1 MRIAVFGAGIV
12 GVTTAW
18 YLARDGHSVTI
29 YDRRDRVAAETSHAN
44 AGLVAPGHAYAW
56 ASPRAPGMLLRSL
69 WQKDTA
75 LKLKLRADPALFA
88 WGLEFLRNCSAER
101 NRRNTLIK
109 LRLCLLSHASL
120 NEIAAADEIAY
131 HRVPK
136 GLLYLYR
143 DAAHLASGRA
153 NMAMLVENGA
163 ALKSIGTDEC
173 LAIEPALAPAR
184 DRIAGAIYAPSE
196 ESGDCRLFTENLS
209 KKLAARGVQFEFG
222 TAIKRLRREG
232 DRIAAVETDSS
243 SIDADLFVLALGPYA
258 APIARDVGVKLPVY
272 PVKGYSLTV
281 PLRDP
286 SKAPMV
292 GGVDED
298 RLVAFARMGDRLR
311 LTSTAEISGYNLDHL
326 PSDYALMIETANELF
341 PGAADFDRPDYWT
354 CLRPMTPDGPPVLG
368 PTPLKNLMLN
378 AGSGHMGWTMAC
390 GNARIV
396 ADLIAKRTPPIP
408 LDGLLL
414 DNRS

>member
-1 MRIAVFGAGIV
+1 MRIAVLGAGIV

-18 YLARDGHSVTI
+18 YLARDGHSVTV
-29 YDRRDRVAAETSHAN
+29 YDRRDRVAAETSRAN
-44 AGLVAPGHAYAW
+44 AGLIAPGHAHAW

-69 WQKDTA
+69 WQGDTA
-75 LKLKLRADPALFA
+75 LKLKLRADPALLA
-88 WGLEFLRNCSAER
+88 WGLAFLRNCSAER
-101 NRRNTLIK
+101 NRRNTLVK
-109 LRLCLLSHASL
+109 LRLCLLSHESL
-120 NEIAAADEIAY
+120 KEIAAADDIAY

-143 DAAHLASGRA
+143 DRTHLASGRA
-153 NMAMLVENGA
+153 NMALLVENGA
-163 ALKSIGTDEC
+163 SLRAIDTDEC

-184 DRIAGAIYAPSE
+184 DRIAGAIFAPGE
-196 ESGDCRLFTENLS
+196 ESGDCRLFAASLAG
-209 KKLAARGVQFEFG
+209 KLAERGVGFALG
-222 TAIKRLRREG
+222 TDIRRLRREG
-232 DRIAAVETDSS
+232 ARIAAIETDRGEIS
-243 SIDADLFVLALGPYA
+243 ADLYVLALGPHA
-258 APIARDVGVKLPVY
+258 APIARTAGIRLPVY

-286 SKAPMV
+286 DKAPTV
-292 GGVDED
+292 GSVDEH

-311 LTSTAEISGYNLDHL
+311 LTSTAEISGYGLDHR
-326 PSDYALMIETANELF
+326 PSDFATMIETAEELF

-354 CLRPMTPDGPPVLG
+354 CLRPMTPDGPPILG
-368 PTPLKNLMLN
+368 PTPLENLVLN

-396 ADLIAKRTPPIP
+396 ADLIAHRTPPIP

-414 DNRS
+414 AGR

>member
-1 MRIAVFGAGIV
+1 MRIAVLGAGII

-18 YLARDGHSVTI
+18 YLARDGHSVTV

-44 AGLVAPGHAYAW
+44 AGLIAPGHAHAW

-69 WQKDTA
+69 WRHDTA

-88 WGLEFLRNCSAER
+88 WGIEFLRNCTAAR

-109 LRLCLLSHASL
+109 LRLCLLSHRSL
-120 NEIAAADEIAY
+120 NEIATADDIAY

-143 DAAHLASGRA
+143 DNTHLESGRA
-153 NMAMLVENGA
+153 NMALLIQNGA
-163 ALKSIGTDEC
+163 SLRSISTDEC

-184 DRIAGAIYAPSE
+184 DRIAGGIYAPNE
-196 ESGDCRLFTENLS
+196 ESGDCRLFTANLAG
-209 KKLAARGVQFEFG
+209 KLAARGVKFELG
-222 TAIKRLRREG
+222 AAITRLHREG
-232 DRIAAVETDSS
+232 DRIAAVATDRGD
-243 SIDADLFVLALGPYA
+243 IAADLYILALGCYA
-258 APIARDVGVKLPVY
+258 APIARPLGIRLPVY

-281 PLRDP
+281 PLRDAA
-286 SKAPMV
+286 KAPTV

-311 LTSTAEISGYNLDHL
+311 LTSTAEIAGYGLDHR
-326 PSDYALMIETANELF
+326 PADFAAMIETANELF

-354 CLRPMTPDGPPVLG
+354 CLRPMTPDGPPILG
-368 PTPLKNLMLN
+368 PTPLRNLVLN

-396 ADLIAKRTPPIP
+396 ADLIANRPPPIP

-414 DNRS
+414 DNR